1 MINEK
6 EITDFDKDFPK
17 AAHEML
23 AQYLNIVAKSQESN
37 WRYKVV
43 TKEEFD
49 SEFKETK
56 QNS

>member
-6 EITDFDKDFPK
+6 EITDFGKDFPK

-43 TKEEFD
+43 TKEEFEED
-49 SEFKETK
+49 FKLTK
-56 QNS
+56 QGS

>member
-37 WRYKVV
+37 WRYKVI
-43 TKEEFD
+43 TKEEFEED
-49 SEFKETK
+49 FKSTK
-56 QNS
+56 

>member
-6 EITDFDKDFPK
+6 EIMDFEKDFPK

-23 AQYLNIVAKSQESN
+23 AQYLNIVAKSQESK

-43 TKEEFD
+43 TKEEFE
-49 SEFKETK
+49 SEFIETK

>member
-6 EITDFDKDFPK
+6 ELTGFDKDFPK

-23 AQYLNIVAKSQESN
+23 AQYLNIVAKSQESK
-37 WRYKVV
+37 WRYKVI
-43 TKEEFD
+43 TKEEFE
-49 SEFKETK
+49 SEFIKTK

>member
-1 MINEK
+1 MTNEK
-6 EITDFDKDFPK
+6 ELMDFDKDFPK

-43 TKEEFD
+43 TKEEFESD
-49 SEFKETK
+49 FIQTK

>member
-23 AQYLNIVAKSQESN
+23 AQYLNIVAKSQESK

-43 TKEEFD
+43 TKEEFE
-49 SEFKETK
+49 SEFIETK
-56 QNS
+56 QNP